1 MKEVSQGLVIQ
12 SPAKVYDRPVIL
24 LLSATFILTIAR
36 ALALPYLV
44 IYFSEAFGLGV
55 ADIGLAVGGALIVS
69 SVLGVYGGF
78 LVDRFSNY
86 RIMLAAATVFAL
98 AFAVA
103 FQVTSLVPFI
113 IAIVVV
119 NLAYAVVD
127 IAVKSGIGFLVAP
140 DKRGGVFSLKYTL
153 TNVGYAVGPF
163 LGVLFAK
170 VSPGLPF
177 AVAALIGAVFVVLYG
192 LVGARIPQPSG
203 VENGATGPRFASV
216 LMHLVMNYRLVCFTI
231 GGILSA
237 IVFGQFTAYLSQYL
251 IVTSNPQNAYQ
262 IINYLV
268 TTNACV
274 VISLQYLIGSR
285 INQHNMFRMLMLGM
299 LFFVVGL
306 MGFAYA
312 QVPVVWVFAMIVFTV
327 GEIIIIPAEY
337 LFIDYIAPEDMRG
350 VYYGAQNLS
359 NLGAALGPVVCGVA
373 LSLYAPQAM
382 FYVLSLC
389 IVLASVFYFMG
400 SRHGA
405 ER

>member
-1 MKEVSQGLVIQ
+1 MKDVAEGPVIQ
-12 SPAKVYDRPVIL
+12 PRTRVYDRPVIL

-44 IYFSEAFGLGV
+44 IYFAEAFGLGV

-69 SVLGVYGGF
+69 SILGVYGGF

-86 RIMLAAATVFAL
+86 TVMLAAATVFAI

-140 DKRGGVFSLKYTL
+140 DKRGAVFSLKYTL
-153 TNVGYAVGPF
+153 TNVGYAIGPF

-177 AVAALIGAVFVVLYG
+177 AAAALTGAVFVIMYG
-192 LVGARIPQPSG
+192 LAGERIPRPSG
-203 VENGATGPRFASV
+203 AASPASGSSFAIV
-216 LMHLVMNYRLVCFTI
+216 LLHLVRNYRLVCFTI

-251 IVTSNPQNAYQ
+251 IVTSDPKNAYQ
-262 IINYLV
+262 VINYLV

-299 LFFVVGL
+299 VFFVVGL

-312 QVPVVWVFAMIVFTV
+312 QVPVVWVLAMIIFTA

-337 LFIDYIAPEDMRG
+337 LFIDYIAPEEMRG

-359 NLGAALGPVVCGVA
+359 NLGAALGPVICGIA
-373 LSLYAPQAM
+373 LSFYAPQTM

-389 IVLASVFYFMG
+389 IVLAAGFYFIG
-400 SRHGA
+400 SRHRA
-405 ER
+405 DQ